1 MRKRGRRWG
10 LTLMEQLLQNLTFNK
25 VGNGI
30 YLLDLIIW
38 LSPGI
43 TLTRWLHGMN
53 GGLRI
58 KRLRVSLA
66 QLSYL
71 FTVRP

>member
-1 MRKRGRRWG
+1 MRKTGRRWG
-10 LTLMEQLLQNLTFNK
+10 LTLMEQLPQNSTFDK

-30 YLLDLIIW
+30 CLLDSIIW

-43 TLTRWLHGMN
+43 SLTRWLHGMN
-53 GGLRI
+53 AGLKI